1 MENTE
6 PRFRSFRTMLRQA
19 SDFQEHKYFKH
30 KFLHIM
36 KKVLVFGLIAGAG
49 FLMGSC
55 SKDAAN
61 SEFSQNAIEF
71 GTYLGRDAQTKGAIT
86 SSTSIQNSG
95 FGVTAFYTGQK
106 AWAEYGVATAP
117 NFMYNQ
123 KVEYATSAWS
133 YSPVKYWPTMKG
145 DKISFFAYAPYK
157 AAGIALAN
165 NNAPEAN
172 TSLTFTVQDD
182 AANMV
187 DFVAA
192 QVIDATQKDAA
203 EGGHD
208 AVNFTLKHELSRLAF
223 KVKTSDNMAEESHVV
238 LKEVDLAAGDFFYK
252 SATYKF
258 ADATTANDVKGTW
271 SNPTKMSA
279 DYNVVGVLDGFQAQT
294 IGGKTYTAAV
304 RDLKSATAEALF
316 KTDGYLFLIPV
327 EGGLAENKA
336 AVTFKYDIVTKD
348 ANLKDGYSCT
358 EATKTV
364 YLPAG
369 LLQQGKAYN
378 VTFTFNVDQIE
389 VAASVADW
397 ATDETSEV
405 KVPFT
410 PDDATATTTTTE

>member
-1 MENTE
+1 
-6 PRFRSFRTMLRQA
+6 
-19 SDFQEHKYFKH
+19 
-30 KFLHIM
+30 M

-86 SSTSIQNSG
+86 SSTSIQTSG
-95 FGVTAFYTGQK
+95 FGVTAFYTGQT
-106 AWAEYGVATAP
+106 AWTAASANAAP

-145 DKISFFAYAPYK
+145 DKISFFAYAPYN
-157 AAGIALAN
+157 AAGIELAG
-165 NNAPEAN
+165 NNATTAN
-172 TSLTFTVQDD
+172 TSLTFTVQDN

-203 EGGHD
+203 EGGQS
-208 AVNFTLKHELSRLAF
+208 AVTFNLKHELSRLAF
-223 KVKTSDNMAEESHVV
+223 KVKTSENMAAESHVV

-252 SATYKF
+252 NATYTF
-258 ADATTANDVKGTW
+258 ANATTANDVKGTW
-271 SNPTKMSA
+271 SNREKMSA
-279 DYNVVGVLDGFQAQT
+279 AYNVVGVLSEDFKAQT
-294 IGGKTYTAAV
+294 IGGKVYSEKVLNLTTNAGT
-304 RDLKSATAEALF
+304 DLF
-316 KTDGYLFLIPV
+316 KADGYLFLIPV
-327 EGGLAENKA
+327 EGGLVENKA

-378 VTFTFNVDQIE
+378 VTFTFNVDKIE
-389 VAASVADW
+389 VDASVADW
-397 ATDETSEV
+397 TTDPADDV
-405 KVPFT
+405 NVPFT
-410 PDDATATTTTTE
+410 PDDATE

>member
-1 MENTE
+1 
-6 PRFRSFRTMLRQA
+6 
-19 SDFQEHKYFKH
+19 
-30 KFLHIM
+30 M

-86 SSTSIQNSG
+86 SSTSIQTSG

-145 DKISFFAYAPYK
+145 DKISFFAYAPYN
-157 AAGIALAN
+157 AAGIELAG
-165 NNAPEAN
+165 NNATTAN
-172 TSLTFTVQDD
+172 TSLTFTVQDN

-192 QVIDATQKDAA
+192 QVIDATHKDAA
-203 EGGHD
+203 EGGQS
-208 AVNFTLKHELSRLAF
+208 AVTFNLKHELSRLAF
-223 KVKTSDNMAEESHVV
+223 KVKTSEDMAAESHVV
-238 LKEVDLAAGDFFYK
+238 LKSVKLDKEASFYK
-252 SATYKF
+252 SATYTF
-258 ADATTANDVKGTW
+258 GNANAETGKW
-271 SNPTKMSA
+271 SNQSA
-279 DYNVVGVLDGFQAQT
+279 LTNGYDIAGVLNFGEVSVSN
-294 IGGKTYTAAV
+294 YTKSSAM
-304 RDLKSATAEALF
+304 DITSATAKSLF
-316 KTDGYLFLIPV
+316 KDKEYLFLIPV
-327 EGGLAENKA
+327 DGGLSTTKKA
-336 AVTFKYDIVTKD
+336 SVTFEYDIVTKD

-378 VTFTFNVDQIE
+378 VTFTFNVDKIE
-389 VAASVADW
+389 VDASVADW
-397 ATDETSEV
+397 TTDPADDV
-405 KVPFT
+405 NVPFT
-410 PDDATATTTTTE
+410 PDDATK

>member
-1 MENTE
+1 
-6 PRFRSFRTMLRQA
+6 
-19 SDFQEHKYFKH
+19 
-30 KFLHIM
+30 M

-95 FGVTAFYTGQK
+95 FGVTAFYTGQT
-106 AWAEYGVATAP
+106 AWTAYGVATAP

-123 KVEYATSAWS
+123 EVKYSDGAWS

-145 DKISFFAYAPYK
+145 DKISFFAYAPYN
-157 AAGIALAN
+157 ADGIKLADK
-165 NNAPEAN
+165 NATAAN
-172 TSLTFTVQDD
+172 TSLTFTVQDN

-192 QVIDATQKDAA
+192 QVIDAQQKDAA
-203 EGGHD
+203 AGGQD
-208 AVNFTLKHELSRLAF
+208 AVKFNLKHELSRLAF
-223 KVKTSDNMAEESHVV
+223 QVKTSDDMAAESHVV

-252 SATYKF
+252 SAKYTF
-258 ADATTANDVKGTW
+258 GNTSAATGVWSDAQ
-271 SNPTKMSA
+271 KMTA
-279 DYNVVGVLDGFQAQT
+279 DYNVAGVLAGFQAQT

-304 RDLKSATAEALF
+304 RDLKSETAEALF
-316 KTDGYLFLIPV
+316 NTDGYLFLIPV
-327 EGGLAENKA
+327 EGGLAENQA

-348 ANLKDGYSCT
+348 DNLNAGYSCT

-364 YLPAG
+364 YLPEG
-369 LLQQGKAYN
+369 LLKQGKAYN

-397 ATDETSEV
+397 ATDETSNV
-405 KVPFT
+405 DVPFT
-410 PDDATATTTTTE
+410 PDDATK